1 MDKVKISKYQLILL
15 LVGFIYGVI
24 INPAAASK
32 QDAWLAVLITSIAAL
47 IIVLLYVYISLLNPE
62 KTLIEILQESFGQY
76 IGGFIG
82 LLYVWYFLHL
92 AAIVIRNY
100 GDFVN
105 IAIFPETPVTFIII
119 SISIITA
126 YVVRQGLE
134 VMGRGAE
141 IFIPIVIAQVVF
153 ITVILFF
160 SMDLNNWKPFL
171 ENGLI
176 PVLKTVQILIGFPV
190 GEIVIFLMIFPAINK
205 RKDLLKSSLIAVSI
219 AGAIFLLINVRDLF
233 VLGADMFYRATF
245 PSATAVR
252 LIPDINL
259 DPFYLVGVIVGG
271 SIKVTICIYAAVIA
285 LAQIFNIDN
294 YKPFVYPMVALMIA
308 LSIWLYDSLF
318 ELIQW
323 SLDNYFYYAFPFQF
337 IIPIIL
343 LIISI
348 IKRVKTKKAGG

>member
-1 MDKVKISKYQLILL
+1 
-15 LVGFIYGVI
+15 
-24 INPAAASK
+24 
-32 QDAWLAVLITSIAAL
+32 
-47 IIVLLYVYISLLNPE
+47 
-62 KTLIEILQESFGQY
+62 
-76 IGGFIG
+76 
-82 LLYVWYFLHL
+82 
-92 AAIVIRNY
+92 
-100 GDFVN
+100 
-105 IAIFPETPVTFIII
+105 
-119 SISIITA
+119 
-126 YVVRQGLE
+126 
-134 VMGRGAE
+134 MGRGAE